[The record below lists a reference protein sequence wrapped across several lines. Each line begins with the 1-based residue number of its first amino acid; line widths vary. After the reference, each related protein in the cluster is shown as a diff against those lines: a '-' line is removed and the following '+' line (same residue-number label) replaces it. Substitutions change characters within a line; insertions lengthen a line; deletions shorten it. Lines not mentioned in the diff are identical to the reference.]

1 MVWQKL
7 KTYRYVC
14 EARRVVTQLVAP
26 LGSRASDSMGRM
38 RKKWSERDRA
48 RYLAISSSATP
59 TVAPAADRPT
69 VLSAPLALRSLA
81 SLILYSLERISDTTS
96 TSPL

>member
-26 LGSRASDSMGRM
+26 LGSRASDSYGENAEEM
-38 RKKWSERDRA
+38 E
-48 RYLAISSSATP
+48 
-59 TVAPAADRPT
+59 
-69 VLSAPLALRSLA
+69 
-81 SLILYSLERISDTTS
+81 
-96 TSPL
+96 